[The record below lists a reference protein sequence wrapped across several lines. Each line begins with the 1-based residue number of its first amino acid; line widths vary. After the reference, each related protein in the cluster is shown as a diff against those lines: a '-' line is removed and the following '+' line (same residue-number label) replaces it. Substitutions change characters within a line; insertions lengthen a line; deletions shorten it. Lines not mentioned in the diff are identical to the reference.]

1 MKYPLIIESV
11 LVGAEAVIKDAD
23 GQVICRANGL
33 DVREKGY
40 SQARYKMAIN
50 NYWSAL
56 PILKFMDASE
66 ELLFELQR
74 NRPFSFY
81 SSWHNVI
88 VNGDVKLKIREGKAL
103 GKVLG
108 GLFDGTPLEPI
119 SSKVWN
125 PAFIIWDSNDKEILT
140 LDKKRKF
147 PGIKYKINKIC
158 NTNEEIERMALLSLF
173 GLFIL
178 EKTYRY

>member
-1 MKYPLIIESV
+1 MKYPLTIESAIEG
-11 LVGAEAVIKDAD
+11 LEAVIKDAD
-23 GQVICRANGL
+23 GQVVFRANGY
-33 DVREKGY
+33 DVMEKGFSHKIY
-40 SQARYKMAIN
+40 TMSIHN
-50 NYWSAL
+50 FSSVL
-56 PILKFMDASE
+56 PILEFTDTSGKT
-66 ELLFELQR
+66 LFELKR

-81 SSWHNVI
+81 SSWHNLV

-103 GKVLG
+103 VKVLG

-125 PAFIIWDSNDKEILT
+125 PAFIIWDFNDKGILT

-147 PGIKYKINKIC
+147 PGSKYKINKVHEV
-158 NTNEEIERMALLSLF
+158 TDEIERMALLSLF

-178 EKTYRY
+178 ERTYRY